1 MKKEDE
7 LMKEF
12 LQEELEKE
20 SARIKEEV
28 EQDPPLTESG
38 PDPELKNKIWKQAEE
53 IRRQREA
60 YENLSEAD
68 KEALRLGKELQ
79 LRREEKAREEFSE
92 ELAPESLELAAG
104 AEERQPE
111 SQSEIQTAQGNQT
124 KKVRVRKRRKKTI
137 VALAVALV
145 AVLGVG
151 MTSFGDGGFVAET
164 VKQWMN
170 GRKNTQ
176 IDTEKD
182 DKAIYNQDNSEKV
195 FEEIKQEFG
204 FDPVRLDYKP
214 TNMEMV
220 DYILEPDFLS
230 STIYYQYGENVFMY
244 FMAPIYQDFSFGY
257 DIEDTIV
264 DEYVKTVKNTKI
276 EVTEYLIEESNQ
288 QEFSARFEYKDVTYI
303 LTGIIEKDEFEKILE
318 NLHFL
323 KKKAKDFGS
332 SCVYI
337 LEERKYEKKKV
348 TIKGSDDDGSS
359 GIGIRSIRSDGKGIR
374 GEC

>member
-92 ELAPESLELAAG
+92 ELTPESLELAAG

-111 SQSEIQTAQGNQT
+111 SQSEIQTAQGSQT
-124 KKVRVRKRRKKTI
+124 PKVRVRKRRKKTI

-151 MTSFGDGGFVAET
+151 ITSFGDGGFVVET
-164 VKQWMN
+164 VKQLLGN
-170 GRKNTQ
+170 RQLTNIDTDHAGKEKA
-176 IDTEKD
+176 IDTEEESVYQKIKD
-182 DKAIYNQDNSEKV
+182 
-195 FEEIKQEFG
+195 EFG
-204 FDPVRLDYKP
+204 FDPVRLVYKP
-214 TNMEMV
+214 INMEVV
-220 DYILEPDFLS
+220 DYILEPEFMAAI
-230 STIYYQYGENVFMY
+230 IYYQYDENILSY
-244 FMAPIYQDFSFGY
+244 TIAPVYQNFSLGY

-264 DEYVKTVKNTKI
+264 DEYKKTVGDTEI
-276 EVTEYLIEESNQ
+276 QVTEYLIEDSKQ
-288 QEFSARFEYKDVTYI
+288 QEFSAEFQYKDISYI

-318 NLHFL
+318 NLHF
-323 KKKAKDFGS
+323 F
-332 SCVYI
+332 
-337 LEERKYEKKKV
+337 
-348 TIKGSDDDGSS
+348 
-359 GIGIRSIRSDGKGIR
+359 
-374 GEC
+374 

>member
-137 VALAVALV
+137 VALAVALI

-151 MTSFGDGGFVAET
+151 ITSFGDGGFVAET
-164 VKQWMN
+164 VDRILG
-170 GRKNTQ
+170 GRKTTN
-176 IDTEKD
+176 I
-182 DKAIYNQDNSEKV
+182 NSESDDTDV
-195 FEEIKQEFG
+195 TQQEEIAEEEVLQRIKDEFG
-204 FDPVRLDYKP
+204 FDAVRLVYRP
-214 TNMEMV
+214 TDMKMV
-220 DYILEPDFLS
+220 DYVLDPKLMS
-230 STIYYQYGENVFMY
+230 CTIYYQYKENIFAY
-244 FMAPIYQDFSFGY
+244 IIKPAYQTFSFGY
-257 DIEDTIV
+257 DIEDAVV
-264 DEYVKTVKNTKI
+264 DEYKKMVGNTEI
-276 EVTEYLIEESNQ
+276 QVTEYLIKESKQ
-288 QEFSARFEYKDVTYI
+288 QEFSAEFQYKDISYI
-303 LTGIIEKDEFEKILE
+303 LTGIIEKEEFEKNLE
-318 NLHFL
+318 NLHF
-323 KKKAKDFGS
+323 F
-332 SCVYI
+332 
-337 LEERKYEKKKV
+337 
-348 TIKGSDDDGSS
+348 
-359 GIGIRSIRSDGKGIR
+359 
-374 GEC
+374 

>member
-164 VKQWMN
+164 VDRILG
-170 GRKNTQ
+170 GRKTTNINSESDDTDVTQ
-176 IDTEKD
+176 QEEITE
-182 DKAIYNQDNSEKV
+182 EKV
-195 FEEIKQEFG
+195 FQQIKDEFG
-204 FDPVRLDYKP
+204 FDVVRLDYKP
-214 TNMEMV
+214 FDMRMT
-220 DYILEPDFLS
+220 DYILEQEFM
-230 STIYYQYGENVFMY
+230 TTIIYYQYGKNIFTY
-244 FMAPIYQDFSFGY
+244 TITPAYQDFSFGY

-264 DEYVKTVKNTKI
+264 DEYVKIVENTKI
-276 EVTEYLIEESNQ
+276 QVTEYLIEESNQ
-288 QEFSARFEYKDVTYI
+288 QEFSAEFEYKDVTYI

-318 NLHFL
+318 NLHF
-323 KKKAKDFGS
+323 F
-332 SCVYI
+332 
-337 LEERKYEKKKV
+337 
-348 TIKGSDDDGSS
+348 
-359 GIGIRSIRSDGKGIR
+359 
-374 GEC
+374 

>member
-60 YENLSEAD
+60 YKNLSEAD

-92 ELAPESLELAAG
+92 ELTPESLELAAG

-111 SQSEIQTAQGNQT
+111 SQSEIQTAQGSQT
-124 KKVRVRKRRKKTI
+124 PKVRVRKRRKKTI

-164 VKQWMN
+164 VDRILG
-170 GRKNTQ
+170 GRKTTNINSESENTDVTQ
-176 IDTEKD
+176 QEEITE
-182 DKAIYNQDNSEKV
+182 EKV
-195 FEEIKQEFG
+195 FQEIKDEFG

-214 TNMEMV
+214 QKMKYADSLV
-220 DYILEPDFLS
+220 DRDLLTTS
-230 STIYYQYGENVFMY
+230 IYYQYGNSLLTYTMTF
-244 FMAPIYQDFSFGY
+244 AYQDFSFGF
-257 DIEDTIV
+257 DIEDVIV
-264 DEYVKTVKNTKI
+264 DEYVKTVKNTNI
-276 EVTEYLIEESNQ
+276 QVTEYRVKDSNE
-288 QEFSARFEYKDVTYI
+288 QEFSAEFQYKDISYFLSGV
-303 LTGIIEKDEFEKILE
+303 IEKGEFEKILE
-318 NLHFL
+318 NLHF
-323 KKKAKDFGS
+323 F
-332 SCVYI
+332 
-337 LEERKYEKKKV
+337 
-348 TIKGSDDDGSS
+348 
-359 GIGIRSIRSDGKGIR
+359 
-374 GEC
+374 

>member
-151 MTSFGDGGFVAET
+151 ITSFGEGGFVIET

-182 DKAIYNQDNSEKV
+182 DKAIYDQDNSEKV

-204 FDPVRLDYKP
+204 FDAVRFDYKP
-214 TNMEMV
+214 KKMKMV
-220 DYILEPDFLS
+220 DYTIEREFL
-230 STIYYQYGENVFMY
+230 TTIIYYQYGENVFTY
-244 FMAPIYQDFSFGY
+244 TIAPVYQDFSFGY
-257 DIEDTIV
+257 DIEDTVV
-264 DEYVKTVKNTKI
+264 DEYIKTVQDTDVH
-276 EVTEYLIEESNQ
+276 VTEYLIEASNQ
-288 QEFSARFEYKDVTYI
+288 QEFSAEFEYKDITYI
-303 LTGIIEKDEFEKILE
+303 LTGIIPKDEFEKILE
-318 NLHFL
+318 NLHF
-323 KKKAKDFGS
+323 F
-332 SCVYI
+332 
-337 LEERKYEKKKV
+337 
-348 TIKGSDDDGSS
+348 
-359 GIGIRSIRSDGKGIR
+359 
-374 GEC
+374 

>member
-111 SQSEIQTAQGNQT
+111 SHSEIQTAQGSQT
-124 KKVRVRKRRKKTI
+124 PKVRVRKRRKKTI
-137 VALAVALV
+137 VALAVALI

-151 MTSFGDGGFVAET
+151 ITSFGDRGVVIET
-164 VKQWMN
+164 VDRILG
-170 GRKNTQ
+170 GRKTTN
-176 IDTEKD
+176 I
-182 DKAIYNQDNSEKV
+182 NSESDDTDV
-195 FEEIKQEFG
+195 TQQEEIVEEEVLQRIKDEFG
-204 FDPVRLDYKP
+204 FDVVRLVYRPTDMKMIDYMLDQEFM
-214 TNMEMV
+214 TV
-220 DYILEPDFLS
+220 I
-230 STIYYQYGENVFMY
+230 IYYQYGENIFTYTMTP
-244 FMAPIYQDFSFGY
+244 AYQDFSFGY
-257 DIEDTIV
+257 DIEDTVI
-264 DEYVKTVKNTKI
+264 DEYIKTVGDTEI
-276 EVTEYLIEESNQ
+276 HVTEYLIEASNQ
-288 QEFSARFEYKDVTYI
+288 QEFWAEFEYNDITYI

-318 NLHFL
+318 NLHF
-323 KKKAKDFGS
+323 F
-332 SCVYI
+332 
-337 LEERKYEKKKV
+337 
-348 TIKGSDDDGSS
+348 
-359 GIGIRSIRSDGKGIR
+359 
-374 GEC
+374 

>member
-28 EQDPPLTESG
+28 EQDPPLTESE

-137 VALAVALV
+137 VALAVALI

-151 MTSFGDGGFVAET
+151 ITSFGDGGFVAET
-164 VKQWMN
+164 VDRILG
-170 GRKNTQ
+170 GRKTTNINSESDDTDVTQ
-176 IDTEKD
+176 QEEITE
-182 DKAIYNQDNSEKV
+182 EKV
-195 FEEIKQEFG
+195 FQQIKDEFG
-204 FDPVRLDYKP
+204 FDVVRLDYKP
-214 TNMEMV
+214 FDMRMT
-220 DYILEPDFLS
+220 DYILEQEFM
-230 STIYYQYGENVFMY
+230 TTIIYYQYGKNIFTY
-244 FMAPIYQDFSFGY
+244 TITPAYQDFSFGY

-264 DEYVKTVKNTKI
+264 DEYVKIVENTKI
-276 EVTEYLIEESNQ
+276 QVTEYLIEESNQ
-288 QEFSARFEYKDVTYI
+288 QEFSAEFEYKDVTYI

-318 NLHFL
+318 NLHF
-323 KKKAKDFGS
+323 F
-332 SCVYI
+332 
-337 LEERKYEKKKV
+337 
-348 TIKGSDDDGSS
+348 
-359 GIGIRSIRSDGKGIR
+359 
-374 GEC
+374 

>member
-60 YENLSEAD
+60 YKNLSEAD

-111 SQSEIQTAQGNQT
+111 SQSEMQNTQGNQT

-137 VALAVALV
+137 VALAVALI

-151 MTSFGDGGFVAET
+151 ITSFGDRGVVIET
-164 VKQWMN
+164 VDRILG
-170 GRKNTQ
+170 GRKTTN
-176 IDTEKD
+176 I
-182 DKAIYNQDNSEKV
+182 NSESDDTDV
-195 FEEIKQEFG
+195 TQQEEIVEEEVLQRIKDEFG
-204 FDPVRLDYKP
+204 FDVVRLVYRPTDMKMIDYMLDQEFM
-214 TNMEMV
+214 TV
-220 DYILEPDFLS
+220 I
-230 STIYYQYGENVFMY
+230 IYYQYGENIFTYTMTP
-244 FMAPIYQDFSFGY
+244 AYQDFSFGY
-257 DIEDTIV
+257 DIEDTVI
-264 DEYVKTVKNTKI
+264 DEYIKTVGDTEI
-276 EVTEYLIEESNQ
+276 HVTEYLIEASNQ
-288 QEFSARFEYKDVTYI
+288 QEFSAEFEYNDITYI
-303 LTGIIEKDEFEKILE
+303 LT
-318 NLHFL
+318 
-323 KKKAKDFGS
+323 
-332 SCVYI
+332 
-337 LEERKYEKKKV
+337 
-348 TIKGSDDDGSS
+348 
-359 GIGIRSIRSDGKGIR
+359 
-374 GEC
+374 

>member
-111 SQSEIQTAQGNQT
+111 SQSEIQTVQGSQT
-124 KKVRVRKRRKKTI
+124 PKVRVRKRRKKTI

-151 MTSFGDGGFVAET
+151 ITSFGDGGFVVET
-164 VKQWMN
+164 VDRILG
-170 GRKNTQ
+170 GRKNVN
-176 IDTEKD
+176 INV
-182 DKAIYNQDNSEKV
+182 DKEDESIQAENDQEEKV
-195 FEEIKQEFG
+195 FQQIKDEFG
-204 FDPVRLDYKP
+204 FDAVRMDYKP
-214 TNMEMV
+214 TKMKLI
-220 DYILEPDFLS
+220 DYMLDQELLS
-230 STIYYQYGENVFMY
+230 GTLYYQYKENTFTY
-244 FMAPIYQDFSFGY
+244 IIKPIYQGFSFGY
-257 DIEDTIV
+257 DIEDIIV
-264 DEYVKTVKNTKI
+264 DEYIKTVQDTEI
-276 EVTEYLIEESNQ
+276 HVTEYLIEASNQ
-288 QEFSARFEYKDVTYI
+288 QEFSAEFEYKDITYI

-318 NLHFL
+318 NLHF
-323 KKKAKDFGS
+323 F
-332 SCVYI
+332 
-337 LEERKYEKKKV
+337 
-348 TIKGSDDDGSS
+348 
-359 GIGIRSIRSDGKGIR
+359 
-374 GEC
+374 

>member
-111 SQSEIQTAQGNQT
+111 SQSEIQTAQGSQT
-124 KKVRVRKRRKKTI
+124 PKVRVRKRRKKTI

-151 MTSFGDGGFVAET
+151 MTSFGDGGFVIET
-164 VKQWMN
+164 VDRILG
-170 GRKNTQ
+170 GRKNVN
-176 IDTEKD
+176 INVDKD
-182 DKAIYNQDNSEKV
+182 DESIQAENDQEEKV
-195 FEEIKQEFG
+195 FQQIKDEFG
-204 FDPVRLDYKP
+204 FDLVRLDYKP
-214 TNMEMV
+214 SKMKMV
-220 DYILEPDFLS
+220 DFILEPEFLS
-230 STIYYQYGENVFMY
+230 ASIYYQYGENVLTY
-244 FMAPIYQDFSFGY
+244 YITPVYQGLSFGY
-257 DIEDTIV
+257 DIEDTVV
-264 DEYVKTVKNTKI
+264 DEYTKTVGNTKI
-276 EVTEYLIEESNQ
+276 QITEYLIEASNQ
-288 QEFSARFEYKDVTYI
+288 QEFSAEFEYNDITYI

-318 NLHFL
+318 NLHF
-323 KKKAKDFGS
+323 F
-332 SCVYI
+332 
-337 LEERKYEKKKV
+337 
-348 TIKGSDDDGSS
+348 
-359 GIGIRSIRSDGKGIR
+359 
-374 GEC
+374 

>member
-60 YENLSEAD
+60 YKNLSEAD

-111 SQSEIQTAQGNQT
+111 SQSEIQNSQGNQT

-137 VALAVALV
+137 VALAVALI

-151 MTSFGDGGFVAET
+151 ITSFGDGGFVQKFFDQ
-164 VKQWMN
+164 VVGNRVM
-170 GRKNTQ
+170 TQ
-176 IDTEKD
+176 IDSEKD
-182 DKAIYNQDNSEKV
+182 KEHSKSAENEEEKA
-195 FEEIKQEFG
+195 FEQIKEEFG
-204 FDPVRLDYKP
+204 IDPVRLDYKP
-214 TNMEMV
+214 QKMKYV
-220 DYILEPDFLS
+220 DSLVDTDLLTTS
-230 STIYYQYGENVFMY
+230 IYYQYGNNLLTYTMMF
-244 FMAPIYQDFSFGY
+244 AYQDFSFGF
-257 DIEDTIV
+257 DIEDVIV
-264 DEYVKTVKNTKI
+264 DEYVKTVKNTNI
-276 EVTEYLIEESNQ
+276 QVTEYRVKDSNE
-288 QEFSARFEYKDVTYI
+288 QEFSAEFQYKDISYFLSGV
-303 LTGIIEKDEFEKILE
+303 IEKGEFEKILE
-318 NLHFL
+318 NLHF
-323 KKKAKDFGS
+323 F
-332 SCVYI
+332 
-337 LEERKYEKKKV
+337 
-348 TIKGSDDDGSS
+348 
-359 GIGIRSIRSDGKGIR
+359 
-374 GEC
+374 

>member
-104 AEERQPE
+104 TEERQPE
-111 SQSEIQTAQGNQT
+111 SQSEIQNTQGNQT

-164 VKQWMN
+164 VDRILG
-170 GRKNTQ
+170 GRKNVN
-176 IDTEKD
+176 INVDKD
-182 DKAIYNQDNSEKV
+182 DESIQAENDQEEK
-195 FEEIKQEFG
+195 FFNK
-204 FDPVRLDYKP
+204 
-214 TNMEMV
+214 
-220 DYILEPDFLS
+220 
-230 STIYYQYGENVFMY
+230 
-244 FMAPIYQDFSFGY
+244 
-257 DIEDTIV
+257 
-264 DEYVKTVKNTKI
+264 
-276 EVTEYLIEESNQ
+276 
-288 QEFSARFEYKDVTYI
+288 
-303 LTGIIEKDEFEKILE
+303 
-318 NLHFL
+318 
-323 KKKAKDFGS
+323 
-332 SCVYI
+332 
-337 LEERKYEKKKV
+337 
-348 TIKGSDDDGSS
+348 
-359 GIGIRSIRSDGKGIR
+359 
-374 GEC
+374 

>member
-111 SQSEIQTAQGNQT
+111 SQSEIQTAQGSQT
-124 KKVRVRKRRKKTI
+124 PKVRVRKRRKKTI

-151 MTSFGDGGFVAET
+151 ITSFGDGGFVAET
-164 VKQWMN
+164 VDRILG
-170 GRKNTQ
+170 GRKTTNINSESENTDVTQ
-176 IDTEKD
+176 QEEIAE
-182 DKAIYNQDNSEKV
+182 EKV
-195 FEEIKQEFG
+195 FQQIKNEFG
-204 FDPVRLDYKP
+204 FDAVRLDYKP
-214 TNMEMV
+214 KKMKMV
-220 DYILEPDFLS
+220 DSMVDQTLLIAN
-230 STIYYQYGENVFMY
+230 IYYELNDQQITYTIIPVY
-244 FMAPIYQDFSFGY
+244 RDSSSGY
-257 DIEDTIV
+257 DVEDEIV
-264 DEYVKTVKNTKI
+264 SEYIKEVKGTQI
-276 EVTEYLIEESNQ
+276 EVTEYKI
-288 QEFSARFEYKDVTYI
+288 KD
-303 LTGIIEKDEFEKILE
+303 LE
-318 NLHFL
+318 PYTPVEGGF
-323 KKKAKDFGS
+323 
-332 SCVYI
+332 
-337 LEERKYEKKKV
+337 R
-348 TIKGSDDDGSS
+348 
-359 GIGIRSIRSDGKGIR
+359 IRNIF
-374 GEC
+374 

>member
-79 LRREEKAREEFSE
+79 LRREEKVREEFSE

-111 SQSEIQTAQGNQT
+111 SQAEIQNTQGNQT
-124 KKVRVRKRRKKTI
+124 KKERVRKRRKKTI

-164 VKQWMN
+164 VDRILG
-170 GRKNTQ
+170 GRKTTNINSESENTDVTQ
-176 IDTEKD
+176 QEEITE
-182 DKAIYNQDNSEKV
+182 EKV
-195 FEEIKQEFG
+195 FQEIKDEFG

-214 TNMEMV
+214 QKMKYADSLV
-220 DYILEPDFLS
+220 DRDLLTTS
-230 STIYYQYGENVFMY
+230 IYYQYGNSLLTYTMTF
-244 FMAPIYQDFSFGY
+244 AYQDFSFGF
-257 DIEDTIV
+257 DIEDVIV
-264 DEYVKTVKNTKI
+264 DEYVKTVKNTNI
-276 EVTEYLIEESNQ
+276 QVTEYRVKDSNE
-288 QEFSARFEYKDVTYI
+288 QEFSAEFQYKDISYFLSGV
-303 LTGIIEKDEFEKILE
+303 IEKGEFEKILE
-318 NLHFL
+318 NLHF
-323 KKKAKDFGS
+323 F
-332 SCVYI
+332 
-337 LEERKYEKKKV
+337 
-348 TIKGSDDDGSS
+348 
-359 GIGIRSIRSDGKGIR
+359 
-374 GEC
+374 

>member
-92 ELAPESLELAAG
+92 ELVPESLELAAG
-104 AEERQPE
+104 AEESRPE
-111 SQSEIQTAQGNQT
+111 SQPEIQNTQGNQT

-164 VKQWMN
+164 VDRILG
-170 GRKNTQ
+170 GRKNVNINVVKDEDAISAENDQEEKIFQQ
-176 IDTEKD
+176 IKD
-182 DKAIYNQDNSEKV
+182 
-195 FEEIKQEFG
+195 EFG
-204 FDPVRLDYKP
+204 IDPVRLDYKP
-214 TNMEMV
+214 QKMKLFDSLIDKTMLTAN
-220 DYILEPDFLS
+220 
-230 STIYYQYGENVFMY
+230 IYYQYGENMLTYTIAFT
-244 FMAPIYQDFSFGY
+244 YQDFSFGF
-257 DIEDTIV
+257 DIEDTII
-264 DEYVKTVKNTKI
+264 DEYTKEVEGVTI
-276 EVTEYLIEESNQ
+276 EVTEYLVQDLNK
-288 QEFSARFEYKDVTYI
+288 QEFSAEFQYENTSYLI
-303 LTGIIEKDEFEKILE
+303 TGIIEKEEFEKILE
-318 NLHFL
+318 NLHF
-323 KKKAKDFGS
+323 F
-332 SCVYI
+332 
-337 LEERKYEKKKV
+337 
-348 TIKGSDDDGSS
+348 
-359 GIGIRSIRSDGKGIR
+359 
-374 GEC
+374 

>member
-111 SQSEIQTAQGNQT
+111 SQSEIQTAQGSQT
-124 KKVRVRKRRKKTI
+124 PKVRVRKRRKKTI

-151 MTSFGDGGFVAET
+151 MTSFGDGGFVTET
-164 VKQWMN
+164 VDRILG
-170 GRKNTQ
+170 GRKTTNITAE
-176 IDTEKD
+176 D
-182 DKAIYNQDNSEKV
+182 DNSDITQQ
-195 FEEIKQEFG
+195 EEIAEEKIYQQIKDQFG
-204 FDPVRLDYKP
+204 FDAVRMDYKP
-214 TNMEMV
+214 TKMKLI
-220 DYILEPDFLS
+220 DYILDQELLS
-230 STIYYQYGENVFMY
+230 STIYYQYKENTFTY
-244 FMAPIYQDFSFGY
+244 IIKPIYQGFSFGY
-257 DIEDTIV
+257 DIEDIIV
-264 DEYVKTVKNTKI
+264 DEYIKTVQDTEI
-276 EVTEYLIEESNQ
+276 HVTEYLIEASNQ
-288 QEFSARFEYKDVTYI
+288 QEFSAEFEYKDITYI

-318 NLHFL
+318 NLHF
-323 KKKAKDFGS
+323 F
-332 SCVYI
+332 
-337 LEERKYEKKKV
+337 
-348 TIKGSDDDGSS
+348 
-359 GIGIRSIRSDGKGIR
+359 
-374 GEC
+374 

>member
-79 LRREEKAREEFSE
+79 LRREEKVREEFSE

-137 VALAVALV
+137 VALAVALI

-151 MTSFGDGGFVAET
+151 ITSFGDGGYVIET

-182 DKAIYNQDNSEKV
+182 DKAIYDQDNSEKV

-204 FDPVRLDYKP
+204 FDGVRFDYKP
-214 TNMEMV
+214 KKMKMV
-220 DYILEPDFLS
+220 DYTIEREFL
-230 STIYYQYGENVFMY
+230 TTIIYYQYGENVFTY
-244 FMAPIYQDFSFGY
+244 TIAPVYQDFSFGY
-257 DIEDTIV
+257 DIEDTVV
-264 DEYVKTVKNTKI
+264 DEYIKTVQDTDI
-276 EVTEYLIEESNQ
+276 HVTEYLIEASNQ
-288 QEFSARFEYKDVTYI
+288 QEFSAEFEYKDITYI
-303 LTGIIEKDEFEKILE
+303 LTGIIPKDEFEKILE
-318 NLHFL
+318 NLHF
-323 KKKAKDFGS
+323 F
-332 SCVYI
+332 
-337 LEERKYEKKKV
+337 
-348 TIKGSDDDGSS
+348 
-359 GIGIRSIRSDGKGIR
+359 
-374 GEC
+374 

>member
-111 SQSEIQTAQGNQT
+111 SQSEIQTAQGSQT
-124 KKVRVRKRRKKTI
+124 PKVRVRKRRKKTI
-137 VALAVALV
+137 VALAVALI

-151 MTSFGDGGFVAET
+151 MTSFGDRGVVIET
-164 VKQWMN
+164 VDRILG
-170 GRKNTQ
+170 GRKT
-176 IDTEKD
+176 
-182 DKAIYNQDNSEKV
+182 
-195 FEEIKQEFG
+195 
-204 FDPVRLDYKP
+204 
-214 TNMEMV
+214 TN
-220 DYILEPDFLS
+220 INRFF
-230 STIYYQYGENVFMY
+230 TNIAAYYW
-244 FMAPIYQDFSFGY
+244 
-257 DIEDTIV
+257 
-264 DEYVKTVKNTKI
+264 
-276 EVTEYLIEESNQ
+276 
-288 QEFSARFEYKDVTYI
+288 
-303 LTGIIEKDEFEKILE
+303 
-318 NLHFL
+318 
-323 KKKAKDFGS
+323 
-332 SCVYI
+332 
-337 LEERKYEKKKV
+337 
-348 TIKGSDDDGSS
+348 
-359 GIGIRSIRSDGKGIR
+359 
-374 GEC
+374 

>member
-60 YENLSEAD
+60 YD
-68 KEALRLGKELQ
+68 
-79 LRREEKAREEFSE
+79 RREEKAREEFSE

-111 SQSEIQTAQGNQT
+111 SHSEIQTAQGSQT
-124 KKVRVRKRRKKTI
+124 PKVRMRKRRKKTI

-164 VKQWMN
+164 VDRILG
-170 GRKNTQ
+170 GRKTTNINSESENTDVTQ
-176 IDTEKD
+176 QEEIAE
-182 DKAIYNQDNSEKV
+182 EKV
-195 FEEIKQEFG
+195 FQQIKNEFG
-204 FDPVRLDYKP
+204 FDAVRLDYKP
-214 TNMEMV
+214 KKMKMV
-220 DYILEPDFLS
+220 DSMVDQTLLIAN
-230 STIYYQYGENVFMY
+230 IYYELNDQQITYTIIPVY
-244 FMAPIYQDFSFGY
+244 RDSSSGY
-257 DIEDTIV
+257 DVEDEIV
-264 DEYVKTVKNTKI
+264 SEYIKEVKGTQI
-276 EVTEYLIEESNQ
+276 EVTEYKIKDLEQ
-288 QEFSARFEYKDVTYI
+288 LEFSAHFRHEDAEYI
-303 LTGIIEKDEFEKILE
+303 LTGIIEKEEFEKILE
-318 NLHFL
+318 NLHF
-323 KKKAKDFGS
+323 F
-332 SCVYI
+332 
-337 LEERKYEKKKV
+337 
-348 TIKGSDDDGSS
+348 
-359 GIGIRSIRSDGKGIR
+359 
-374 GEC
+374 

>member
-79 LRREEKAREEFSE
+79 LRREEKVREEFSE

-104 AEERQPE
+104 AEERRPE
-111 SQSEIQTAQGNQT
+111 SQSEIQNTQGNQT

-151 MTSFGDGGFVAET
+151 MTSFGDGGFVIET
-164 VKQWMN
+164 VDRILG
-170 GRKNTQ
+170 GRKNVN
-176 IDTEKD
+176 INVDKD
-182 DKAIYNQDNSEKV
+182 DESIQAENDQEEKV
-195 FEEIKQEFG
+195 FQQIKDEFG
-204 FDPVRLDYKP
+204 FDLVRLDYKP
-214 TNMEMV
+214 SKMKMV
-220 DYILEPDFLS
+220 DFILEPEFLS
-230 STIYYQYGENVFMY
+230 ASIYYQYGENVLTY
-244 FMAPIYQDFSFGY
+244 YITPVYQGLSFGY
-257 DIEDTIV
+257 DIEDTVV
-264 DEYVKTVKNTKI
+264 DEYTKTVGNTKI
-276 EVTEYLIEESNQ
+276 QITEYLIEASNQ
-288 QEFSARFEYKDVTYI
+288 QEFSAEFEYNDITYI

-318 NLHFL
+318 NLHF
-323 KKKAKDFGS
+323 F
-332 SCVYI
+332 
-337 LEERKYEKKKV
+337 
-348 TIKGSDDDGSS
+348 
-359 GIGIRSIRSDGKGIR
+359 
-374 GEC
+374 

>member
-111 SQSEIQTAQGNQT
+111 SQPEIQTAQGSQT
-124 KKVRVRKRRKKTI
+124 PKVRVRKRRKKTI
-137 VALAVALV
+137 VALAVALI

-151 MTSFGDGGFVAET
+151 ITSFGDGGYVIET

-182 DKAIYNQDNSEKV
+182 DKAIYDQDNSEKV

-204 FDPVRLDYKP
+204 FDAVRFDYKP
-214 TNMEMV
+214 KKMKMV
-220 DYILEPDFLS
+220 DYTIEREFL
-230 STIYYQYGENVFMY
+230 TTIIYYQYGENVFTY
-244 FMAPIYQDFSFGY
+244 TIAPVYQDFSFGY
-257 DIEDTIV
+257 DIEDTVV
-264 DEYVKTVKNTKI
+264 DEYIKTVQDTDI
-276 EVTEYLIEESNQ
+276 HVTEYLIEASNQ
-288 QEFSARFEYKDVTYI
+288 QEFSAEFEYKDITYI
-303 LTGIIEKDEFEKILE
+303 LTGIIPKDEFEKILE
-318 NLHFL
+318 NLHF
-323 KKKAKDFGS
+323 F
-332 SCVYI
+332 
-337 LEERKYEKKKV
+337 
-348 TIKGSDDDGSS
+348 
-359 GIGIRSIRSDGKGIR
+359 
-374 GEC
+374 

>member
-111 SQSEIQTAQGNQT
+111 SQSEIQTAQGSQT
-124 KKVRVRKRRKKTI
+124 PKVRVRKRRKRTI
-137 VALAVALV
+137 VALAVALI

-164 VKQWMN
+164 VDRILG
-170 GRKNTQ
+170 GRKTTNINSESENTDVTQ
-176 IDTEKD
+176 QEEIAE
-182 DKAIYNQDNSEKV
+182 EKV
-195 FEEIKQEFG
+195 FQQIKNEFG
-204 FDPVRLDYKP
+204 FDAVRLDYKP
-214 TNMEMV
+214 KKMKMV
-220 DYILEPDFLS
+220 DSMVDQTLLIAN
-230 STIYYQYGENVFMY
+230 IYYELNDQQITYTIIPVY
-244 FMAPIYQDFSFGY
+244 RDSSSGY
-257 DIEDTIV
+257 DVEDEIV
-264 DEYVKTVKNTKI
+264 SEYIKEVKGTQI
-276 EVTEYLIEESNQ
+276 EVTEYKIKDLEQ
-288 QEFSARFEYKDVTYI
+288 LEFSAHFRHEDAEYI
-303 LTGIIEKDEFEKILE
+303 LTGIIEKEEFEKILE
-318 NLHFL
+318 NLHF
-323 KKKAKDFGS
+323 F
-332 SCVYI
+332 
-337 LEERKYEKKKV
+337 
-348 TIKGSDDDGSS
+348 
-359 GIGIRSIRSDGKGIR
+359 
-374 GEC
+374 

>member
-7 LMKEF
+7 LMKDF

-111 SQSEIQTAQGNQT
+111 SQSEIQTAQGSQT
-124 KKVRVRKRRKKTI
+124 PKVRVRKRRKKTI
-137 VALAVALV
+137 VALAVALI

-151 MTSFGDGGFVAET
+151 MTSFGDGGFVIET
-164 VKQWMN
+164 VDRILG
-170 GRKNTQ
+170 GRKNVN
-176 IDTEKD
+176 INVDKD
-182 DKAIYNQDNSEKV
+182 DESIQAENDQEEKV
-195 FEEIKQEFG
+195 FQQIKDEFG
-204 FDPVRLDYKP
+204 FDLVRLDYKP
-214 TNMEMV
+214 SKMKMV
-220 DYILEPDFLS
+220 DFILEPEFLS
-230 STIYYQYGENVFMY
+230 ASIYYQYGENVLTY
-244 FMAPIYQDFSFGY
+244 YITPVYQGLSFGY
-257 DIEDTIV
+257 DIEDTVV
-264 DEYVKTVKNTKI
+264 DEYTKTVGNTKI
-276 EVTEYLIEESNQ
+276 QITEYLIEASNQ
-288 QEFSARFEYKDVTYI
+288 QEFSAEFEYNDITYI

-318 NLHFL
+318 NLHF
-323 KKKAKDFGS
+323 F
-332 SCVYI
+332 
-337 LEERKYEKKKV
+337 
-348 TIKGSDDDGSS
+348 
-359 GIGIRSIRSDGKGIR
+359 
-374 GEC
+374 

>member
-111 SQSEIQTAQGNQT
+111 SQSEIQTAQGSQT
-124 KKVRVRKRRKKTI
+124 PKVRVRKRRKKTI

-151 MTSFGDGGFVAET
+151 ITSFGDGGFVVET
-164 VKQWMN
+164 VKQLLGN
-170 GRKNTQ
+170 RQLTNIDTDHAGKEKA
-176 IDTEKD
+176 IDTEEESVYQKIKD
-182 DKAIYNQDNSEKV
+182 
-195 FEEIKQEFG
+195 EFG
-204 FDPVRLDYKP
+204 FDPVRLVYKP
-214 TNMEMV
+214 INMEVV
-220 DYILEPDFLS
+220 DYILEPEFMAAI
-230 STIYYQYGENVFMY
+230 IYYQYGENILSY
-244 FMAPIYQDFSFGY
+244 TIAPVYQNFSLGY

-264 DEYVKTVKNTKI
+264 DEYKKTVGDTEI
-276 EVTEYLIEESNQ
+276 QVTEYLIEDSKQ
-288 QEFSARFEYKDVTYI
+288 QEFSAEFQYKDISYI

-318 NLHFL
+318 NLHF
-323 KKKAKDFGS
+323 F
-332 SCVYI
+332 
-337 LEERKYEKKKV
+337 
-348 TIKGSDDDGSS
+348 
-359 GIGIRSIRSDGKGIR
+359 
-374 GEC
+374 

>member
-104 AEERQPE
+104 AEESRPE
-111 SQSEIQTAQGNQT
+111 SQPEIQNTQGNQT
-124 KKVRVRKRRKKTI
+124 PKVRVRKRRKKTI

-151 MTSFGDGGFVAET
+151 ITSFGDGGFVIET
-164 VKQWMN
+164 VDRILG
-170 GRKNTQ
+170 GRKNVN
-176 IDTEKD
+176 INVDKD
-182 DKAIYNQDNSEKV
+182 DESIQAENDQEEKV
-195 FEEIKQEFG
+195 FQQIKDEFG
-204 FDPVRLDYKP
+204 FDAVRMDYKP
-214 TNMEMV
+214 TKMKLI
-220 DYILEPDFLS
+220 DYMLDQELLS
-230 STIYYQYGENVFMY
+230 GTLYYQYKENTFTY
-244 FMAPIYQDFSFGY
+244 IIKPIYQGFSFGY
-257 DIEDTIV
+257 DIEDIIV
-264 DEYVKTVKNTKI
+264 DEYIKTVQDTEI
-276 EVTEYLIEESNQ
+276 HVTEYLIEASNQ
-288 QEFSARFEYKDVTYI
+288 QEFSAEFEYKDITYI

-318 NLHFL
+318 NLHF
-323 KKKAKDFGS
+323 F
-332 SCVYI
+332 
-337 LEERKYEKKKV
+337 
-348 TIKGSDDDGSS
+348 
-359 GIGIRSIRSDGKGIR
+359 
-374 GEC
+374 

>member
-111 SQSEIQTAQGNQT
+111 SQSEIQTAQGSQPP
-124 KKVRVRKRRKKTI
+124 KVRVRKRRKKTI

-151 MTSFGDGGFVAET
+151 ITSFGDGGFVIET
-164 VKQWMN
+164 VDRILG
-170 GRKNTQ
+170 GRKNVN
-176 IDTEKD
+176 INVDKD
-182 DKAIYNQDNSEKV
+182 DESIQAENDQEEKV
-195 FEEIKQEFG
+195 FQQIKDEFG

-214 TNMEMV
+214 LNMEMV

-230 STIYYQYGENVFMY
+230 ATIYYQYGENVFMC

-276 EVTEYLIEESNQ
+276 KVTEYLIEESNQ
-288 QEFSARFEYKDVTYI
+288 KEFSARFEYQNVTYI

-318 NLHFL
+318 NLHF
-323 KKKAKDFGS
+323 F
-332 SCVYI
+332 
-337 LEERKYEKKKV
+337 
-348 TIKGSDDDGSS
+348 
-359 GIGIRSIRSDGKGIR
+359 
-374 GEC
+374 

>member
-111 SQSEIQTAQGNQT
+111 SQSEIQNTQGNQT

-164 VKQWMN
+164 VDRILG
-170 GRKNTQ
+170 GRKNVN
-176 IDTEKD
+176 INVDKD
-182 DKAIYNQDNSEKV
+182 DESIQAENDQEEKV
-195 FEEIKQEFG
+195 FQQIKDEFG
-204 FDPVRLDYKP
+204 FDAVRMDYKP
-214 TNMEMV
+214 TKMKLI
-220 DYILEPDFLS
+220 DYMLDQELLS
-230 STIYYQYGENVFMY
+230 GTLYYQYKENTFTY
-244 FMAPIYQDFSFGY
+244 IIKPIYQGFSFGY
-257 DIEDTIV
+257 DIEDIIV
-264 DEYVKTVKNTKI
+264 DEYIKTVQDTEI
-276 EVTEYLIEESNQ
+276 HVTEYLIEASNQ
-288 QEFSARFEYKDVTYI
+288 QEFSAEFEYKDITYI

-318 NLHFL
+318 NLHF
-323 KKKAKDFGS
+323 F
-332 SCVYI
+332 
-337 LEERKYEKKKV
+337 
-348 TIKGSDDDGSS
+348 
-359 GIGIRSIRSDGKGIR
+359 
-374 GEC
+374 

>member
-111 SQSEIQTAQGNQT
+111 SQSEIQTAQGSQT
-124 KKVRVRKRRKKTI
+124 PKVRVRKRRKKTI

-151 MTSFGDGGFVAET
+151 MTSFGDGGFMIET
-164 VKQWMN
+164 VDRILG
-170 GRKNTQ
+170 GRKNVNINVDKNDESTQ
-176 IDTEKD
+176 AENDQE
-182 DKAIYNQDNSEKV
+182 EKV
-195 FEEIKQEFG
+195 FQQIKDEFG
-204 FDPVRLDYKP
+204 FDPVRLDYIPQNMIFVDSAIDP
-214 TNMEMV
+214 T
-220 DYILEPDFLS
+220 LLTAS
-230 STIYYQYGENVFMY
+230 IYYKFGENLITYTIVPVY
-244 FMAPIYQDFSFGY
+244 RNASTGY
-257 DIEDTIV
+257 DIEDKIIEEYTKEV
-264 DEYVKTVKNTKI
+264 DNVEI
-276 EVTEYLIEESNQ
+276 QITEYSIEKSKQ
-288 QEFSARFEYKDVTYI
+288 QEFSANFQYEDVTYI

-318 NLHFL
+318 NLHF
-323 KKKAKDFGS
+323 F
-332 SCVYI
+332 
-337 LEERKYEKKKV
+337 
-348 TIKGSDDDGSS
+348 
-359 GIGIRSIRSDGKGIR
+359 
-374 GEC
+374 

>member
-111 SQSEIQTAQGNQT
+111 SQSEIQTAQGSQT
-124 KKVRVRKRRKKTI
+124 PKVRVRKRRKKTI
-137 VALAVALV
+137 VALAVALI

-151 MTSFGDGGFVAET
+151 ITSFGDGGFVAET
-164 VKQWMN
+164 VDRILG
-170 GRKNTQ
+170 GRKTTN
-176 IDTEKD
+176 I
-182 DKAIYNQDNSEKV
+182 NSESDDTDV
-195 FEEIKQEFG
+195 TQQEEIVEEEVLQRIKDEFG
-204 FDPVRLDYKP
+204 FDVVRLVYRPTDMKMIDYMLDQEFM
-214 TNMEMV
+214 TV
-220 DYILEPDFLS
+220 I
-230 STIYYQYGENVFMY
+230 IYYQYGENIFTYTMTP
-244 FMAPIYQDFSFGY
+244 AYQDFSFGY
-257 DIEDTIV
+257 DIEDTVI
-264 DEYVKTVKNTKI
+264 DEYIKTVGDTEI
-276 EVTEYLIEESNQ
+276 HVTEYLIEASNQ
-288 QEFSARFEYKDVTYI
+288 QEFSAEFEYNDITYI

-318 NLHFL
+318 NLHF
-323 KKKAKDFGS
+323 F
-332 SCVYI
+332 
-337 LEERKYEKKKV
+337 
-348 TIKGSDDDGSS
+348 
-359 GIGIRSIRSDGKGIR
+359 
-374 GEC
+374 

>member
-111 SQSEIQTAQGNQT
+111 SQSEIQNTQGNQT

-151 MTSFGDGGFVAET
+151 MTSFGDGGFVIET
-164 VKQWMN
+164 VDRILG
-170 GRKNTQ
+170 GRKNVN
-176 IDTEKD
+176 INVATEKETL
-182 DKAIYNQDNSEKV
+182 KAENDEEEKI
-195 FEEIKQEFG
+195 FQKIKDEFG
-204 FDPVRLDYKP
+204 FDPVRLVYRPAD
-214 TNMEMV
+214 MEMI
-220 DYILEPDFLS
+220 DYILEPEFLAA
-230 STIYYQYGENVFMY
+230 TIYYQYGENIFTY
-244 FMAPIYQDFSFGY
+244 NIAPVYQNFSFGY
-257 DIEDTIV
+257 DIEDTII
-264 DEYVKTVKNTKI
+264 DEYIKTVGDTEI
-276 EVTEYLIEESNQ
+276 HVTEYLIEASNQ
-288 QEFSARFEYKDVTYI
+288 QEFSAEFEYKDITYI
-303 LTGIIEKDEFEKILE
+303 LTGIIEKGEFEKILE
-318 NLHFL
+318 NLHF
-323 KKKAKDFGS
+323 F
-332 SCVYI
+332 
-337 LEERKYEKKKV
+337 
-348 TIKGSDDDGSS
+348 
-359 GIGIRSIRSDGKGIR
+359 
-374 GEC
+374 